1 MIFNTNRHRKCFV
14 SGMFQLTTNM
24 ASKRQHRENNLK
36 LKYEALIELQKGK
49 SNKEV
54 SFETFREGHLA
65 KRVKGLM
72 IKSIKPCLKGR

>member
-36 LKYEALIELQKGK
+36 LKYEALLELQKGK

-54 SFETFREGHLA
+54 IF
-65 KRVKGLM
+65 
-72 IKSIKPCLKGR
+72 